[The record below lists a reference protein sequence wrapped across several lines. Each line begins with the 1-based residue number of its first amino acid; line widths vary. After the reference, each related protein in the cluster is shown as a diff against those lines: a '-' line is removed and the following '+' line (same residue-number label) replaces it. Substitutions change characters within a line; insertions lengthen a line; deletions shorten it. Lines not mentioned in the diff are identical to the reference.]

1 MKTNFKR
8 KGIVLA
14 GGSGSRLYP
23 STKAISKQLVPVY
36 DKPMV
41 YYPISVLMNGG
52 MRDILIISSPEH
64 INLYQDLL
72 GDGSQ
77 WGINFSYKV
86 QPNPGGLA
94 QAFILGEDFIGN
106 NPCALVLGDN
116 IFYGSGI
123 ESILNDANAKHDMA
137 SVFAY
142 RVADPKRFGVVEFDK
157 NFNALSIEEK
167 PEKPKSNFAVTGLY
181 FYDNNVIDYAKS
193 LKPSP
198 RGELE
203 ITDIN
208 KIYLQE
214 KKLNVQLLSRGYA
227 WLDTGTPQSLMEAS
241 HFIYT
246 LEKRQGTKI
255 SCPEEIALN
264 KNWITQEDIFRT
276 IGSKKG
282 PYIDYLT
289 SLKNEY

>member
-1 MKTNFKR
+1 MTKR

-14 GGSGSRLYP
+14 GGSGSRLFP
-23 STKAISKQLVPVY
+23 ATKAISKQLVPVY

-52 MRDILIISSPEH
+52 IRDILIISSPEH
-64 INLYQDLL
+64 INLYAELL

-77 WGINFSYKV
+77 WGISLSYEI
-86 QPNPGGLA
+86 QPSPGGLA
-94 QAFILGEDFIGN
+94 QAFLIGENFIGN
-106 NPCALVLGDN
+106 NSSALVLGDN
-116 IFYGSGI
+116 IFYGSGMGTLLRSADTK
-123 ESILNDANAKHDMA
+123 ENMA

-142 RVADPKRFGVVEFDK
+142 RVADPERFGVVEFD
-157 NFNALSIEEK
+157 NENNAISLEEK
-167 PEKPKSNFAVTGLY
+167 PENPKSNYAVTGLY
-181 FYDNNVIDYAKS
+181 FYDNKVIDYAKE

-208 KIYLQE
+208 KIYLGQ
-214 KKLNVQLLSRGYA
+214 KKLNVETLSRGYA
-227 WLDTGTPQSLMEAS
+227 WLDTGTPESLMEAS

-255 SCPEEIALN
+255 SCPEEIALVN
-264 KNWITQEDIFRT
+264 NWISRDDIKRS
-276 IGSKKG
+276 IGLKKG
-282 PYIDYLT
+282 PYIDYILN
-289 SLKNEY
+289 L

>member
-1 MKTNFKR
+1 MNKR

-23 STKAISKQLVPVY
+23 ATKAISKQLVPVY

-41 YYPISVLMNGG
+41 YYPISILMTGG
-52 MRDILIISSPEH
+52 IKDILIISSPEH
-64 INLYQDLL
+64 IGLYQELL

-77 WGINFSYKV
+77 WGISLTFEI
-86 QPNPGGLA
+86 QPHPGGLA
-94 QAFILGEDFIGN
+94 QAFIIGERFIGN
-106 NPCALVLGDN
+106 DPSALVLGDN
-116 IFYGSGI
+116 IFYGSGM
-123 ESILNDANAKHDMA
+123 EVLLKNADNKRDMA

-142 RVADPKRFGVVEFDK
+142 RVADPHRFGVVEFDK
-157 NFNALSIEEK
+157 ENNAISLEEK
-167 PEKPKSNFAVTGLY
+167 PLNPKSNFAVTGLY
-181 FYDNNVIDYAKS
+181 FYDNNVVDYAKD

-208 KIYLQE
+208 KIYLDE
-214 KKLNVQLLSRGYA
+214 KKLNVETLSRGYA
-227 WLDTGTPQSLMEAS
+227 WLDTGTPESLMEAS

-255 SCPEEIALN
+255 SCLEEIALQ
-264 KNWITQEDIFRT
+264 KGWIDKEDIIKS

-282 PYIDYLT
+282 PYVDYILN
-289 SLKNEY
+289 LEI